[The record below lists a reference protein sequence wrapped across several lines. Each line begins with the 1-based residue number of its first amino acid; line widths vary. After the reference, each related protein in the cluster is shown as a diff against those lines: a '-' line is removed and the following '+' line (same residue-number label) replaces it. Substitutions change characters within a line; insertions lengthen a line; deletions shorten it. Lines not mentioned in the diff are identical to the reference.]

1 MRQYPQ
7 IGRIQYAPTFKH
19 SRRAGAILQILLIL
33 LIGVQTIFAD
43 TLYLKDGSEIKD
55 AKIVKIGVSEVE
67 YKIGKKEVLYTA
79 KKSDIAI
86 IFYADGTKETF
97 KDEGTPQSQAP
108 QNINQNV
115 NQNNNQNVN
124 VIVGGQAAPKEPA
137 PTRCGFT
144 ANERWG
150 TWFLNWIPG
159 LGSIAIMDDWTGAIV
174 QWGLVG
180 GGIGLF
186 VIGSEDGQYSTDGTY
201 HHGTLYGD
209 FSKTSIT
216 LATVGVVV
224 WNTYRSYTYCKP
236 GSVACGS
243 NGGFNIS
250 VLPTRHGSLLPAVTY
265 SKSF

>member
-1 MRQYPQ
+1 MNAITRK
-7 IGRIQYAPTFKH
+7 GVACYAPTFM
-19 SRRAGAILQILLIL
+19 AILLLATL
-33 LIGVQTIFAD
+33 AFAD
-43 TLYLKDGSEIKD
+43 TLYLRDGSEIKD
-55 AKIVKIGVSEVE
+55 ATIVKIDVDKVE

-97 KDEGTPQSQAP
+97 KDEAPQSQAP

-159 LGSIAIMDDWTGAIV
+159 LGSIMIMDDWTGAIV
-174 QWGLVG
+174 QWGIIGGVG
-180 GGIGLF
+180 FLAIS
-186 VIGSEDGQYSTDGTY
+186 VANNSAYDNST
-201 HHGTLYGD
+201 YGD
-209 FSKTSIT
+209 GSYNREVGAENEIIA
-216 LATVGVVV
+216 LIITVGVDMI
-224 WNTYRSYTYCKP
+224 WNTYRSYSYCKP

>member
-1 MRQYPQ
+1 MNNHITRK
-7 IGRIQYAPTFKH
+7 GVACYAPTFM
-19 SRRAGAILQILLIL
+19 AILFMATLA
-33 LIGVQTIFAD
+33 FAD

-55 AKIVKIGVSEVE
+55 AKIVKIDVDKVE

-97 KDEGTPQSQAP
+97 KDEGSSSEKQPII
-108 QNINQNV
+108 NINQNV

-124 VIVGGQAAPKEPA
+124 VAVGTQSVVKEPVY
-137 PTRCGFT
+137 RCGFT
-144 ANERWG
+144 AGERWG
-150 TWFLNWIPG
+150 TFFLNAIPG
-159 LGSIAIMDDWTGAIV
+159 LGSIAVMDDWTGAIV
-174 QWGLVG
+174 HWSWVGSGLVA
-180 GGIGLF
+180 LM
-186 VIGSEDGQYSTDGTY
+186 VSEFLTPPNHDGVRTDI
-201 HHGTLYGD
+201 D
-209 FSKTSIT
+209 KFSEI
-216 LATVGVVV
+216 VGYIAILSSPV
-224 WNTYRSYTYCKP
+224 WNSYRSYSYCKP